1 MSDYAENN
9 GSMDEHANEG
19 RKPRTTE
26 ELLSSYLFDELDD
39 VTRAEVEQ
47 AMQQDAGL
55 VARLDELKETLSLLH
70 RSAFDT
76 ENGELTSERRQA
88 LRAAA
93 ADAVGGKTGTPAAE
107 PKKGKLL
114 YFPAMKAAA
123 AVALIAAG
131 VFAVNEW
138 QKPMLGVGY
147 SADAGADEVRR
158 LLEDSGYVE
167 SGNASDLGY
176 MDSSSGGAS
185 TATERR
191 LGREK
196 TQSKPKEA
204 GVIEMQ
210 ANAPAEEVRE
220 KVMEEPVL
228 AESIDSLELTQF
240 GLGGGAGGG
249 FTGGENKKAEDA
261 YKDAL
266 GALGGRE
273 LFGQQPSATIL
284 RVDAAPTETLGYV
297 QAPGQVDAP
306 LKRDQVEVGALLAT
320 TDKGGTYIGPGDSV
334 PPGKS
339 APPTRPSTPSTPS
352 TPATPATPASPST
365 PAPGAKV
372 GFDAQAWKKV
382 ADRKVADELEAAGDP
397 DFTSDAAFDSDAW
410 NNAVGVGDD
419 ASKGKYGARGG
430 RGGGAEDADGEA
442 PIAMRAEALSR
453 KIDTRLA
460 ELQELKDLGYLD
472 DSGEAISGD
481 VDAATR
487 YGFVPEVALEENV
500 LGYYMDEAGGWRERR
515 SGGEPRII
523 VCDGYGRY
531 YRDTRVVEHL
541 RPIEVNETAR
551 DMFFRYY
558 GDNPFVSNAQ
568 DNLSTFAIDVDTAS
582 YPMAR
587 KYLSENK
594 LPPRAAIRSEEFLNY
609 FDHNLVPP
617 REGDFAVHMQ
627 AAPTPFTEG
636 ENNILLKVGVKGRE
650 VSSAERKPLNLV
662 FVIDKSGSMKENNRM
677 ELVKRSLELLV
688 DQLREDDRVGIV
700 SFDSSGHIVMESTAG
715 AERWKLREAL
725 RQMDPGGSTN
735 AAEGLYLG
743 YEMLSRNYQDGATN
757 RVILA
762 SDGVANTGETDQQR
776 ILDRIAD
783 FTTRQV
789 DLTTIGV
796 GMNNHNDVFLEQM
809 ANKGDGSCHY
819 VDNFDEAKHV
829 FIDRFSGTMQTIA
842 RDVKIQVEF
851 DNANVLRWRQIG
863 YENRSLQDNQFRDDR
878 VDAGEVGAGHEIV
891 ALYEVQLK
899 NEWTAGAEGSLATVR
914 LRWKP
919 DGAERSSETGVVPA
933 VEQPFAFDL
942 NQVQQAWKET
952 SAHFRLAAV
961 TAQYAE
967 FMRRSYHV
975 RGDSYATLQ
984 AAADRLAG
992 ELAADKKVR
1001 ELSTMITETRRLVQ
1015 FQPPSDELWQ
1025 LIEQSRRLT
1034 LLHQELHHIEKRN
1047 EETQKLMAELQA
1059 QNAELEERIRQ
1070 HLDGRN

>member
-26 ELLSSYLFDELDD
+26 ELLSSYLFDELGDQQ
-39 VTRAEVEQ
+39 RAEVEQ
-47 AMQQDAGL
+47 ALQQDAGL
-55 VARLDELKETLSLLH
+55 QARLDELQETLSLLH

-76 ENGELTSERRQA
+76 ENGELAEDRRQA

-93 ADAVGGKTGTPAAE
+93 ASAVSATAAKPKADARGGR
-107 PKKGKLL
+107 LL
-114 YFPAMKAAA
+114 YFPVLKAAA

-131 VFAVNEW
+131 VMVVNEW
-138 QKPMLGVGY
+138 QAPM
-147 SADAGADEVRR
+147 GADYEASMDGDPDEQLK
-158 LLEDSGYVE
+158 LLRDTGYVE
-167 SGNASDLGY
+167 SSTSSTESRESGAGARPTDSGVLEMQAEAPPMESTMFELGELEALGY
-176 MDSSSGGAS
+176 VSENESNKAFQGGAS
-185 TATERR
+185 
-191 LGREK
+191 GGEK
-196 TQSKPKEA
+196 SAESRYKEA
-204 GVIEMQ
+204 L
-210 ANAPAEEVRE
+210 R
-220 KVMEEPVL
+220 
-228 AESIDSLELTQF
+228 
-240 GLGGGAGGG
+240 
-249 FTGGENKKAEDA
+249 
-261 YKDAL
+261 AL
-266 GALGGRE
+266 PQGGRDGIDKSGTFLNAE
-273 LFGQQPSATIL
+273 AKHLQS
-284 RVDAAPTETLGYV
+284 LGYAGV
-297 QAPGQVDAP
+297 TIQPEKLAKDQATMGFIAADDAN
-306 LKRDQVEVGALLAT
+306 RGAF
-320 TDKGGTYIGPGDSV
+320 YVGPGDSV
-334 PPGKS
+334 PPS
-339 APPTRPSTPSTPS
+339 ADNGLSLNEGIVAKVDLPAQPAATPS
-352 TPATPATPASPST
+352 TPASPST
-365 PAPGAKV
+365 PGSPLTGTTFGQDSNGAPASPPPPGKAAPK
-372 GFDAQAWKKV
+372 
-382 ADRKVADELEAAGDP
+382 LEESGDP
-397 DFTSDAAFDSDAW
+397 DFSTDAAFDSEAW
-410 NNAVGVGDD
+410 NNAVGVGGGGG
-419 ASKGKYGARGG
+419 GKYGDRGG
-430 RGGGAEDADGEA
+430 PGGKKEEPAGDTKLALIDEKLGRSADGQA
-442 PIAMRAEALSR
+442 AE
-453 KIDTRLA
+453 I
-460 ELQELKDLGYLD
+460 QELKDLGYLD
-472 DSGEAISGD
+472 ADADLIDS
-481 VDAATR
+481 
-487 YGFVPEVALEENV
+487 YGVTPDTTLEEAK
-500 LGYYMDEAGGWRERR
+500 GYYFDEAGNWRSRR
-515 SGGEPRII
+515 AGGEPRII

-531 YRDTRVVEHL
+531 YHDVHIVNHL
-541 RPIEVNETAR
+541 RPVEVDESPR

-558 GDNPFVSNAQ
+558 GDNPFVDNAQ

-587 KYLSENK
+587 KYLAENK

-609 FDHNLVPP
+609 FDHELAPP
-617 REGDFAVHMQ
+617 TEGDFAVHLQ

-636 ENNILLKVGVKGRE
+636 SKNILLKVGVKGRE

-662 FVIDKSGSMKENNRM
+662 FVIDKSGSMRENNRM

-743 YEMLSRNYQDGATN
+743 YEMLSRNYQEGATN

-783 FTTRQV
+783 FTSRQV

-819 VDNFDEAKHV
+819 VDDFDEAKHV

-851 DNANVLRWRQIG
+851 DDANVLRWRQIG

-899 NEWTAGAEGSLATVR
+899 NEWTDGAEGSLATVR

-919 DGAERSSETGVVPA
+919 DGAERSQETGVVPA
-933 VEQPFAFDL
+933 VEQPFAIDL
-942 NQVQQAWKET
+942 GQVEPQWKET
-952 SAHFRLAAV
+952 SPHFRLAAV

-975 RGDSYATLQ
+975 RGDSYAVLQ
-984 AAADRLAG
+984 AAADRLAL
-992 ELAADKKVR
+992 ELSADEKVR
-1001 ELSTMITETRRLVQ
+1001 ELSKLVTETRRLVQ

-1047 EETQKLMAELQA
+1047 QETEKLMAELQA
-1059 QNAELEERIRQ
+1059 QNAELEQRIRQ
-1070 HLDGRN
+1070 HLEGRN